1 MNTTNIEPPITPAQ
15 MMALHLAV
23 GYAILGMMALL
34 ATFMHI
40 NNTYKESAPFRIL
53 KIECLVTLF
62 FQLGKIAIIVCRVAE
77 IPSLVACVPSTTVVE
92 TNLCLLFGT
101 RVYLFSLS
109 RYVHTGAKICN
120 LSKNSHF

>member
-1 MNTTNIEPPITPAQ
+1 MNITNDIPINIEPPITPAQ
-15 MMALHLAV
+15 MMALHIAV
-23 GYAILGMMALL
+23 GYAILGMIALL
-34 ATFMHI
+34 ATFKHI
-40 NNTYKESAPFRIL
+40 NNTYDESAPFRIL

-62 FQLGKIAIIVCRVAE
+62 FQLGKIVIIVCRVAE

-109 RYVHTGAKICN
+109 RYVDVVFLYK
-120 LSKNSHF
+120 